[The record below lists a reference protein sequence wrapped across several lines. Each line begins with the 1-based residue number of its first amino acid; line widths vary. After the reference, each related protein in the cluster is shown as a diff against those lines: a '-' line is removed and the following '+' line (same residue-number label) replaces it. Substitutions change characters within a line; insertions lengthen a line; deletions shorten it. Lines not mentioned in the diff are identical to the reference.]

1 MPVIRHSLQGLAV
14 AVGFAALA
22 AVLPSST
29 GAAEQV
35 AARTTEAAELSAL
48 KALFARPDAIPFPE
62 DNPYSEAKARLG
74 EMLFFDPRLSGSNL
88 LSCGS
93 CHNPS
98 LGWEDGQPTAT
109 GQGMEV
115 LGRHTPT
122 ILNLAWSEVFFWDGR
137 ADTLEE
143 QALGP
148 IEAPGEMSQS
158 LDTLIPEL
166 EAVPGYQAEFE
177 RAFPGQGITADTI
190 AAAIATYER
199 TIVSNL
205 APFDRW
211 VRGDETAISE
221 EAQRGFVLFNNKAN
235 CTACHSGWNM
245 TDDSFHDIGLASTD
259 PGREEVLGIAELRHA
274 FKTPGLRNIDQRAPY
289 MHDGSI
295 ATLRE
300 VIDHYADG
308 FINRPT
314 LSEDIKPLELSD
326 QERDDLVAFMLSL
339 TSADDP
345 VTLPILPN

>member
-1 MPVIRHSLQGLAV
+1 MLAIRDGFIGLV
-14 AVGFAALA
+14 AAAGLGIFVA
-22 AVLPSST
+22 FQPSPT
-29 GAAEQV
+29 AAAEQV
-35 AARTTEAAELSAL
+35 AARTADSAEISAL
-48 KALFARPDAIPFPE
+48 KALFARPDSIPFPQ

-109 GQGMEV
+109 GQGMQV
-115 LGRHTPT
+115 LARHTPT
-122 ILNLAWSEVFFWDGR
+122 ILNLAWGEVFFWDGR
-137 ADTLEE
+137 ADSLEE

-158 LDTLIPEL
+158 LESLIPEL
-166 EAVPGYQAEFE
+166 EAIPGYRTAFE
-177 RAFPGQGITADTI
+177 RAFPGQGITNETI
-190 AAAIATYER
+190 GAAIATYER

-205 APFDRW
+205 TPFDRW
-211 VRGDETAISE
+211 VRGDETAISAS
-221 EAQRGFVLFNNKAN
+221 AQNGFLLFNGKAN

-245 TDDSFHDIGLASTD
+245 TDDSFHDIGLASED

-274 FKTPGLRNIDQRAPY
+274 FKTPGLRNIAQRAPY

-295 ATLRE
+295 ASLRE

-308 FINRPT
+308 FIERPT
-314 LSEDIKPLELSD
+314 LSEDIKPFEVTD
-326 QERDDLVAFMLSL
+326 RERDDLVAFLLSL